1 MNRETEGGLF
11 VKKKIA
17 IGACILA
24 VLLVAGGLWYT
35 RPRAFWE
42 VTGMDRDQITGASG
56 YAIESFYENGR
67 PEQQVWE
74 IEGLSPGQED
84 YEALLGLLENNTYRG
99 HLSNLTAPF
108 SDSQPGSEQWV
119 TLNFVVD
126 GELFSF
132 NIPAA
137 QTMTI
142 PIPDSCGSWQ
152 YDASDSQLQ
161 AEVLQY
167 LKANGEQS

>member
-1 MNRETEGGLF
+1 MQSK
-11 VKKKIA
+11 V
-17 IGACILA
+17 
-24 VLLVAGGLWYT
+24 
-35 RPRAFWE
+35 
-42 VTGMDRDQITGASG
+42 TGASG

-84 YEALLGLLENNTYRG
+84 YEALLGLLENNTYRA
-99 HLSNLTAPF
+99 HLSNLTAPL
-108 SDSQPGSEQWV
+108 SDSQPGSERWIQ
-119 TLNFVVD
+119 LSFAVD
-126 GELFSF
+126 GALFSVQ
-132 NIPAA
+132 IPVSR
-137 QTMTI
+137 TMTI
-142 PIPDSCGSWQ
+142 PIPDSYGSWQ

>member
-1 MNRETEGGLF
+1 M
-11 VKKKIA
+11 KKKIT
-17 IGACILA
+17 IGAGILA

-35 RPRAFWE
+35 RPRTFWE
-42 VTGMDRDQITGASG
+42 VTGMDRGQITGASG

-84 YEALLGLLENNTYRG
+84 YDALLGLLENNTYRA

-108 SDSQPGSEQWV
+108 SDSQPGSERWIQ
-119 TLNFVVD
+119 LSFAVD
-126 GELFSF
+126 GALFSVQ
-132 NIPAA
+132 IPVSR
-137 QTMTI
+137 TMTI
-142 PIPDSCGSWQ
+142 PIPDSYGSWQ

>member
-1 MNRETEGGLF
+1 M
-11 VKKKIA
+11 KKKIA
-17 IGACILA
+17 IGAALIV

-35 RPRAFWE
+35 RPQSFWA
-42 VTGMDRDQITGASG
+42 VTGMDRAAITGASG
-56 YAIESFYENGR
+56 IVIESFYENGT

-74 IEGLSPGQED
+74 IDGLAPGQEG
-84 YEALLGLLENNTYRG
+84 YETLLGLLEGSTYRA

-108 SDSQPGSEQWV
+108 SDSEPGSERWV
-119 TLNFVVD
+119 LLNFAVD
-126 GELFSF
+126 GEPFPVH
-132 NIPAA
+132 IPVP

-142 PIPDSCGSWQ
+142 PIPGSHGSWQ
-152 YDASDSQLQ
+152 YDASDSQIQ

>member
-1 MNRETEGGLF
+1 M
-11 VKKKIA
+11 KKKIA

-24 VLLVAGGLWYT
+24 VLLAAGGLWYT
-35 RPRAFWE
+35 RPRTFWE
-42 VTGMDRDQITGASG
+42 VTGMDRGQITGASG

-74 IEGLSPGQED
+74 IEDLSPGQED
-84 YEALLGLLENNTYRG
+84 YEALLGLLENNTYRA
-99 HLSNLTAPF
+99 HLSNLTAPL
-108 SDSQPGSEQWV
+108 SDSQPGSERWIQ
-119 TLNFVVD
+119 LSFAVD
-126 GELFSF
+126 GALFSVQ
-132 NIPAA
+132 IPVSR
-137 QTMTI
+137 TMTI
-142 PIPDSCGSWQ
+142 PIPDSYGSWQ

>member
-1 MNRETEGGLF
+1 M
-11 VKKKIA
+11 KKKIA

-35 RPRAFWE
+35 RPRTFWE
-42 VTGMDRDQITGASG
+42 VTGMDRGQITGASG

-84 YEALLGLLENNTYRG
+84 YEALLGLLENNTYRA
-99 HLSNLTAPF
+99 HLSNLTAPL
-108 SDSQPGSEQWV
+108 SDSQPGSERWIQ
-119 TLNFVVD
+119 LSFAVD
-126 GELFSF
+126 GALFSVQ
-132 NIPAA
+132 IPVSR
-137 QTMTI
+137 TMTI
-142 PIPDSCGSWQ
+142 PIPDSHGSWQ

-161 AEVLQY
+161 AELLQY

>member
-1 MNRETEGGLF
+1 M
-11 VKKKIA
+11 KKKIA

-35 RPRAFWE
+35 RPRTFWE
-42 VTGMDRDQITGASG
+42 VTGMDRGQITGASG

-84 YEALLGLLENNTYRG
+84 YEALLGLLENNTYRA
-99 HLSNLTAPF
+99 HLSNLTAPL
-108 SDSQPGSEQWV
+108 SDSQPGSERWIQ
-119 TLNFVVD
+119 LSFAVD
-126 GELFSF
+126 GALFSVQ
-132 NIPAA
+132 I
-137 QTMTI
+137 QVSRTMTI
-142 PIPDSCGSWQ
+142 PIPDSYGSWQ

>member
-1 MNRETEGGLF
+1 M
-11 VKKKIA
+11 KKKIA

-74 IEGLSPGQED
+74 IEGLSPRQLPGQTQQPD
-84 YEALLGLLENNTYRG
+84 RPIFRQPARLGAVGDAELCRG
-99 HLSNLTAPF
+99 R
-108 SDSQPGSEQWV
+108 
-119 TLNFVVD
+119 
-126 GELFSF
+126 
-132 NIPAA
+132 
-137 QTMTI
+137 
-142 PIPDSCGSWQ
+142 
-152 YDASDSQLQ
+152 
-161 AEVLQY
+161 
-167 LKANGEQS
+167 

>member
-1 MNRETEGGLF
+1 M
-11 VKKKIA
+11 KKKIA

-35 RPRAFWE
+35 RPRTFWE
-42 VTGMDRDQITGASG
+42 VTGMDRGQITGASG

-84 YEALLGLLENNTYRG
+84 YEALLGLLENNTYRA
-99 HLSNLTAPF
+99 HLSNLTAPL
-108 SDSQPGSEQWV
+108 SDSQPGSERWIQ
-119 TLNFVVD
+119 LSFAVD
-126 GELFSF
+126 GALFSVQ
-132 NIPAA
+132 IPVSR
-137 QTMTI
+137 TMTI
-142 PIPDSCGSWQ
+142 PIPDSYGSWQ

-161 AEVLQY
+161 AEVRQY

>member
-1 MNRETEGGLF
+1 
-11 VKKKIA
+11 
-17 IGACILA
+17 
-24 VLLVAGGLWYT
+24 
-35 RPRAFWE
+35 
-42 VTGMDRDQITGASG
+42 MDRGQITGASG

-74 IEGLSPGQED
+74 IEGLFPGQED

-108 SDSQPGSEQWV
+108 SDSEPGSERWV
-119 TLNFVVD
+119 LLNFAVD
-126 GELFSF
+126 GEPFSVH
-132 NIPAA
+132 IPVP

-142 PIPDSCGSWQ
+142 PIPDSYGYWQ

>member
-1 MNRETEGGLF
+1 M
-11 VKKKIA
+11 KKKIA

-24 VLLVAGGLWYT
+24 VLLAAGGLWYT
-35 RPRAFWE
+35 RPRTFWE
-42 VTGMDRDQITGASG
+42 VTGMDRGQITGASG

-84 YEALLGLLENNTYRG
+84 YEALLGLLENNTYRA
-99 HLSNLTAPF
+99 HLSNLTAPL
-108 SDSQPGSEQWV
+108 SDSQPGSERWIQ
-119 TLNFVVD
+119 LSFAVD
-126 GELFSF
+126 GALFSVQ
-132 NIPAA
+132 IPVSR
-137 QTMTI
+137 TMTI
-142 PIPDSCGSWQ
+142 PIPDSYGSWQ

-161 AEVLQY
+161 AEVRQY

>member
-1 MNRETEGGLF
+1 M
-11 VKKKIA
+11 KKKIA

-35 RPRAFWE
+35 RPRTFWE
-42 VTGMDRDQITGASG
+42 VTGMDRGQITGASG

-74 IEGLSPGQED
+74 IEDLSPGQED
-84 YEALLGLLENNTYRG
+84 YEALIGLLENNTYRA
-99 HLSNLTAPF
+99 HLSNLTAPL
-108 SDSQPGSEQWV
+108 SDSQPGSERWIQ
-119 TLNFVVD
+119 LSFAVD
-126 GELFSF
+126 GALFSVQ
-132 NIPAA
+132 IPVSR
-137 QTMTI
+137 TMTI
-142 PIPDSCGSWQ
+142 PIPDSYGSWQ

>member
-1 MNRETEGGLF
+1 
-11 VKKKIA
+11 
-17 IGACILA
+17 
-24 VLLVAGGLWYT
+24 
-35 RPRAFWE
+35 
-42 VTGMDRDQITGASG
+42 MDRGQITGASG

-84 YEALLGLLENNTYRG
+84 YEALLGLLENNTYRA
-99 HLSNLTAPF
+99 HLSNLTAPL
-108 SDSQPGSEQWV
+108 SDSQPGSERWIQ
-119 TLNFVVD
+119 LSFAVD
-126 GELFSF
+126 GALFSVQ
-132 NIPAA
+132 IPVSR
-137 QTMTI
+137 TMTI
-142 PIPDSCGSWQ
+142 PIPDSYGSWQ

>member
-1 MNRETEGGLF
+1 M
-11 VKKKIA
+11 KKKIA

-24 VLLVAGGLWYT
+24 ILLVAGGLWYT
-35 RPRAFWE
+35 RPRTFWE
-42 VTGMDRDQITGASG
+42 VTGMDRGQITGASG

-74 IEGLSPGQED
+74 IEDLSPGQED
-84 YEALLGLLENNTYRG
+84 YEALLGLLENNTYRA
-99 HLSNLTAPF
+99 HLSNLTAPL
-108 SDSQPGSEQWV
+108 SDSQPGSERWIQ
-119 TLNFVVD
+119 LSFAVD
-126 GELFSF
+126 GALFSVQ
-132 NIPAA
+132 IPVSR
-137 QTMTI
+137 TMTI
-142 PIPDSCGSWQ
+142 PIPDSYGSWQ

>member
-1 MNRETEGGLF
+1 M
-11 VKKKIA
+11 KKKIA

-35 RPRAFWE
+35 RPRTFWE
-42 VTGMDRDQITGASG
+42 VTGMDRGQITGASG

-74 IEGLSPGQED
+74 IEDLSPGQED
-84 YEALLGLLENNTYRG
+84 YEALLGLLENNTYRA
-99 HLSNLTAPF
+99 HLSNLTAPL
-108 SDSQPGSEQWV
+108 SDSQPGSERWIQ
-119 TLNFVVD
+119 LSFAVD
-126 GELFSF
+126 GALFSVQ
-132 NIPAA
+132 IPVSR
-137 QTMTI
+137 TMTI
-142 PIPDSCGSWQ
+142 PIPDSYGSWQ